1 MISLIELLS
10 TFPVWT
16 VLLIATASIIIILKI
31 IEWVKKSWEKRAQFE
46 QNAILEGERIQRE
59 EDAREAAEKEKERRI
74 AALETSVTN
83 LNNVVAEQ
91 QKLLQLL
98 VESDELD
105 IKAWLK
111 AQHERWIALQCVDSQ
126 SLELICQRFEIYAK
140 EGGNSWAQKL
150 VDEIKALPV
159 VTIIPVERQG

>member
-1 MISLIELLS
+1 MIDLITLLS
-10 TFPVWT
+10 AYPVWT
-16 VLLIATASIIIILKI
+16 VLIIAVASILSILKI
-31 IEWVKKSWEKRAQFE
+31 IDWCKKLWAMRAEFR
-46 QNAILEGERIQRE
+46 NKAILEGEKIQAC
-59 EDAREAAEKEKERRI
+59 EDAQKEAEKEKEARI
-74 AALETSVTN
+74 AALEKSVTT

-126 SLELICQRFEIYAK
+126 SLELICQRFDIYAK